1 MFFMK
6 HIFLDSN
13 ILIHFQSIEQ
23 INWLKITN
31 CKQCNILIAPIVID
45 ELESKKISN
54 KKQPD
59 KLIRF

>member
-1 MFFMK
+1 MK

-54 KKQPD
+54 KNNQKN
-59 KLIRF
+59 